1 MITDE
6 SGYCRAHFLL
16 KHFSMKTIN
25 ISTAER
31 VDFVDITSQVQ
42 NVVNKT
48 KVEDGI
54 VTVYVPHTTCGITI
68 NEGADPDVVRDIKY
82 QLEKLIPYQQG
93 YRHMEGNADS
103 HIKTCLVGSSENIII
118 EDGQLVLGTWQSIFL
133 CDFDGPRTRKVYIK
147 IID

>member
-1 MITDE
+1 
-6 SGYCRAHFLL
+6 
-16 KHFSMKTIN
+16 MKIIN
-25 ISTAER
+25 ISTAKR
-31 VDFVDITSQVQ
+31 VDIVDITSQVQ
-42 NVVNKT
+42 KVVSETKT
-48 KVEDGI
+48 DSGI
-54 VTVYVPHTTCGITI
+54 VTAFVPHTTCGIII

-118 EDGQLVLGTWQSIFL
+118 EDGKLVLGTWQSIFL
-133 CDFDGPRTRKVYIK
+133 CDFDGPRNRKVYIK